1 LGSGDTIQM
10 DIGELGS
17 DISGYPGLVGIG
29 IPFSNGVRFAGKF
42 SLDIGRGVPIPKR
55 FNLKT
60 AVGIRHL
67 WKNTMYHKNLQ
78 GFSRCAEQLFAA
90 TSLTAKISDVE
101 RT

>member
-1 LGSGDTIQM
+1 L
-10 DIGELGS
+10 
-17 DISGYPGLVGIG
+17 
-29 IPFSNGVRFAGKF
+29 
-42 SLDIGRGVPIPKR
+42 PIPESGQGGLEISVEVGGFGR
-55 FNLKT
+55 FILKT

>member
-1 LGSGDTIQM
+1 VNPEPVIQ
-10 DIGELGS
+10 IGKNAGASLA
-17 DISGYPGLVGIG
+17 PLFLWAF
-29 IPFSNGVRFAGKF
+29 PFGQNFGRAGE
-42 SLDIGRGVPIPKR
+42 SQEQQLLYRLGVPSYFLII
-55 FNLKT
+55 LKT